1 MNAIENF
8 GLMVLPRL
16 AVVTPD
22 WAHQLSPYLRTALL
36 ASFMNARKLCITFRF
51 SSTLPVSYH
60 TNPRNAGRNSREAR
74 EEGCGQTIL
83 PHLVVFCDNMPPCI
97 RSCSWYKM
105 FFLLDHNYIH
115 W

>member
-22 WAHQLSPYLRTALL
+22 WASNESRYQRIALL
-36 ASFMNARKLCITFRF
+36 ATFMNARRLCITFRS

-60 TNPRNAGRNSREAR
+60 TNPRIAGRNSREAR

-83 PHLVVFCDNMPPCI
+83 PPP
-97 RSCSWYKM
+97 SS
-105 FFLLDHNYIH
+105 FL
-115 W
+115 

>member
-22 WAHQLSPYLRTALL
+22 WAHQLSFYQQTALL
-36 ASFMNARKLCITFRF
+36 ASFVKTRRLCITFRS
-51 SSTLPVSYH
+51 SSTSPVSYH
-60 TNPRNAGRNSREAR
+60 TNPRNAGRNSQEAR

-83 PHLVVFCDNMPPCI
+83 PHVVVF
-97 RSCSWYKM
+97 
-105 FFLLDHNYIH
+105 L
-115 W
+115 